1 MYNDFVISD
10 AERLYYT
17 NVHKERKEQYEV
29 ISHKNHLLYREV
41 LTAFGD
47 HPCCLSLLY
56 HMRKFLSI
64 KNFNGAASGVVF
76 SCRSA
81 LIQTAGRGFVIYQ
94 LPQQLHRGGSSPPP
108 TSSNT
113 EKAARGFPFSFY
125 HIPEAQRASAFLS
138 FRLPFPRL
146 WRTLSGAAAYSF
158 YNNLLKDTIIYRY
171 YCPKNVM
178 GCRSLFVT
186 FSVSFSSPPNC
197 LF

>member
-1 MYNDFVISD
+1 MYNDFAISD

-81 LIQTAGRGFVIYQ
+81 LIPVSDPDRRAGDSYLSAFRAAS
-94 LPQQLHRGGSSPPP
+94 PWRPSSRRQAPTPRKPPAAFRFI
-108 TSSNT
+108 SSISR
-113 EKAARGFPFSFY
+113 KPAR
-125 HIPEAQRASAFLS
+125 RASPFLC
-138 FRLPFPRL
+138 FRFPL
-146 WRTLSGAAAYSF
+146 FCAVWAPAPSALALYYILQTY
-158 YNNLLKDTIIYRY
+158 IIMY
-171 YCPKNVM
+171 V
-178 GCRSLFVT
+178 
-186 FSVSFSSPPNC
+186 
-197 LF
+197 

>member
-1 MYNDFVISD
+1 MRLRELRKNRGLRQKDI
-10 AERLYYT
+10 AEKIGVSPQSYT

-81 LIQTAGRGFVIYQ
+81 LLQTAGRGIRY
-94 LPQQLHRGGSSPPP
+94 L
-108 TSSNT
+108 
-113 EKAARGFPFSFY
+113 
-125 HIPEAQRASAFLS
+125 SAF
-138 FRLPFPRL
+138 P
-146 WRTLSGAAAYSF
+146 AA
-158 YNNLLKDTIIYRY
+158 
-171 YCPKNVM
+171 
-178 GCRSLFVT
+178 
-186 FSVSFSSPPNC
+186 SP
-197 LF
+197 

>member
-81 LIQTAGRGFVIYQ
+81 LLPTAGRGIHYLSAFPAASPWRQ
-94 LPQQLHRGGSSPPP
+94 LSPADKLQHRESRERLSVFLLPYPEARSPGFPRFILPLSPLFARSGRPPP
-108 TSSNT
+108 APS
-113 EKAARGFPFSFY
+113 RY
-125 HIPEAQRASAFLS
+125 
-138 FRLPFPRL
+138 
-146 WRTLSGAAAYSF
+146 
-158 YNNLLKDTIIYRY
+158 IIYY
-171 YCPKNVM
+171 KHI
-178 GCRSLFVT
+178 
-186 FSVSFSSPPNC
+186 
-197 LF
+197 

>member
-1 MYNDFVISD
+1 MYNDFAISD

-81 LIQTAGRGFVIYQ
+81 LIQTAGREIPIYQ
-94 LPQQLHRGGSSPPP
+94 LSGQLHRGGRPPADKLQHRESRLRLSVLFLPYPGSPPAGLP
-108 TSSNT
+108 
-113 EKAARGFPFSFY
+113 RFY
-125 HIPEAQRASAFLS
+125 ASAFPS
-138 FRLPFPRL
+138 FARSGRPLPAPSR
-146 WRTLSGAAAYSF
+146 Y
-158 YNNLLKDTIIYRY
+158 IIYY
-171 YCPKNVM
+171 KHI
-178 GCRSLFVT
+178 
-186 FSVSFSSPPNC
+186 
-197 LF
+197 

>member
-81 LIQTAGRGFVIYQ
+81 LIQTAGRGIPIYQ
-94 LPQQLHRGGSSPPP
+94 LSRQLHRGASSPPP
-108 TSSNT
+108 ISSNT
-113 EKAARGFPFSFY
+113 EKAACGFPFLSS
-125 HIPEAQRASAFLS
+125 ISRKPARRASPFLF
-138 FRLPFPRL
+138 FRFPLFLRGL
-146 WRTLSGAAAYSF
+146 GARSPAPSRY
-158 YNNLLKDTIIYRY
+158 IIYY
-171 YCPKNVM
+171 KHI
-178 GCRSLFVT
+178 
-186 FSVSFSSPPNC
+186 
-197 LF
+197 

>member
-81 LIQTAGRGFVIYQ
+81 LIQTAGRGIPIYQ
-94 LPQQLHRGGSSPPP
+94 LSRQLHRGASSPPP
-108 TSSNT
+108 ISSNT
-113 EKAARGFPFSFY
+113 EKAACGFPFSFKPY
-125 HIPEAQRASAFLS
+125 PGSPLAGLPRFYFSALPS
-138 FRLPFPRL
+138 FCAAWAPAF
-146 WRTLSGAAAYSF
+146 GALALY
-158 YNNLLKDTIIYRY
+158 YILQTYIIMY
-171 YCPKNVM
+171 V
-178 GCRSLFVT
+178 
-186 FSVSFSSPPNC
+186 
-197 LF
+197 